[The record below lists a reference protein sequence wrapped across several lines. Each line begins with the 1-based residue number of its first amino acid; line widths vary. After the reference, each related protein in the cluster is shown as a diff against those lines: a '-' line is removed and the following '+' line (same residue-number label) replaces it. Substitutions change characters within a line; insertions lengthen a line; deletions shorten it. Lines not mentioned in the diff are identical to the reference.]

1 MSPKQ
6 CPGGRRSASSGAFL
20 LWGQSRGS
28 GVEVRPTRLAGGP
41 DGVEQKVCPI
51 GIDWKEQLKSIF
63 SVLGLLA
70 KIPPNRPS
78 GRRRFCAVNSEPPR
92 EAENC
97 SGAALPTPSI
107 QIPKGG
113 GRLRRPEPKTK
124 GHPYGCPFVLVREA
138 GVEPARPCEH
148 WHLKPASLPI
158 PPLAHIRRCFSARKI
173 LPHSF
178 PRVNTFSNF
187 FHLFLSGPRP
197 RQNSG

>member
-28 GVEVRPTRLAGGP
+28 GVEVRSTRLAGDP
-41 DGVEQKVCPI
+41 DGVDQKVCPI
-51 GIDWKEQLKSIF
+51 GIDWKEQLRSIF

-92 EAENC
+92 AAENC
-97 SGAALPTPSI
+97 AGATLPAPSI

-113 GRLRRPEPKTK
+113 DRLRRPEPKTK
-124 GHPYGCPFVLVREA
+124 GRPYGCPFVLEGTVKIDIFSFGFMNRKTTQPAFWPAARVRRTSVFTTGENLGGRA
-138 GVEPARPCEH
+138 A
-148 WHLKPASLPI
+148 LP
-158 PPLAHIRRCFSARKI
+158 P
-173 LPHSF
+173 
-178 PRVNTFSNF
+178 
-187 FHLFLSGPRP
+187 
-197 RQNSG
+197 